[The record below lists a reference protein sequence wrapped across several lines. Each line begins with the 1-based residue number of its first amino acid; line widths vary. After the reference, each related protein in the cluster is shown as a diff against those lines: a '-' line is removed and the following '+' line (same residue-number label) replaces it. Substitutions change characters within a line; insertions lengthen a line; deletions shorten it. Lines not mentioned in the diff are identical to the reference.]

1 MHGYAGRLLTV
12 ELASGRV
19 GSLEVPEE
27 ARRSLIGGS
36 GLGAWLFLHR
46 SRPDVEP
53 LSPENTLWILNGPL
67 AGTGFPGSSRFTVCA
82 RSPLTGLWGE
92 AAVGGNFGPV
102 LRQAGW
108 DGIELAGAAPAPS
121 ILVIDGERAEL
132 RDGSAS
138 WGQDV
143 YECTQDLKARLGAE
157 FRIFCIGPAGENR
170 VRFATI
176 VNDRAHFAGRTGL
189 GAVMGAKRLKAVA
202 VRGGGQVPLADPEGF
217 RQARLAM
224 LASFRESMVGR
235 TMHELGTDGTMDL
248 GLMTGDVPIRNW
260 ASGRDQEYGAA
271 LGGPALAEKYL
282 VRTATCLH
290 CPVGCKRVA
299 AVREGPFATEEG
311 PGPEYETC
319 AAFGPLLENRDL
331 AAVVKA
337 NELCNRLGLDTI
349 SAGATIAFAM
359 ECREHGLLSAE
370 NVGEPDLAW
379 GDMKGV
385 LELLP
390 KIAFRAGLGDLLAEG
405 SVRAAARLGGRAAEW
420 AIAVKGLELP
430 MHDPRGYHGMGLA
443 YAYSSR
449 GGCHNQHSVLP
460 VEQGMVSWPELGL
473 RDDWQGQTSEGK
485 AAMVVA
491 CENYGLLTNCLCQC
505 HFVNFITRPADLLAA
520 VNAVTGHARS
530 LEELLA
536 CGERVW
542 HLKRGLANLMGA
554 RDGDDRLPA
563 RLLEPLG
570 EGGAAGSAPDMSLMK
585 REYRALRGL
594 GEDGVAGAAT
604 LRRLGLEELADRLTG
619 G

>member
-12 ELASGRV
+12 DLASGRV
-19 GSLEVPEE
+19 GSLEVPE
-27 ARRSLIGGS
+27 AAQRSLIGGS

-92 AAVGGNFGPV
+92 AAVGGNFGPA

-108 DGIELAGAAPAPS
+108 DGIELAGAAPAPG
-121 ILVIDGERAEL
+121 ILVIDGDRAEL
-132 RDGSAS
+132 RDGSAY
-138 WGQDV
+138 WGRDV
-143 YECTQDLKARLGAE
+143 YQCTQALKEELGAG
-157 FRIFCIGPAGENR
+157 FRVFCIGPAGENL
-170 VRFATI
+170 VRFAAI
-176 VNDRAHFAGRTGL
+176 ANDGAHFAGRTGL
-189 GAVMGAKRLKAVA
+189 GAVMGVKRLKAVV
-202 VRGGGQVPLADPEGF
+202 VRGSGQVPLADPPGF
-217 RQARLAM
+217 AAARQAA
-224 LASFRESMVGR
+224 LASCRDSMVAR
-235 TMHELGTDGTMDL
+235 SFHELGTDAGMDL

-260 ASGRDQEYGAA
+260 ASGRDRDYASG

-290 CPVGCKRVA
+290 CPVGCKRVS

-319 AAFGPLLENRDL
+319 AAFGTLLENRNL
-331 AAVVKA
+331 AAVIKA

-349 SAGATIAFAM
+349 SCGGTIAFAM
-359 ECREHGLLSAE
+359 ECRERGLLE
-370 NVGEPDLAW
+370 LDLAW
-379 GDMKGV
+379 GDMNGV
-385 LELLP
+385 LALLP
-390 KIAFRAGLGDLLAEG
+390 KIAARQGLGDLLAEG
-405 SVRAAARLGGRAAEW
+405 SVRAAARLGGEAPEW

-430 MHDPRGYHGMGLA
+430 FHDPRAYHGMGLA

-449 GGCHNQHSVLP
+449 GGCHNQHSAFP

-473 RDDWQGQTSEGK
+473 RDDWQGQSSVGK
-485 AAMVVA
+485 AAMVVL

-505 HFVNFITRPADLLAA
+505 HFVNFATRPSDLLSALNAA
-520 VNAVTGHARS
+520 TGLGLS
-530 LEELLA
+530 LEQLLV

-542 HLKRGLANLMGA
+542 HLKRGLINLMGA
-554 RDGDDRLPA
+554 RDRDDRLPA

-570 EGGAAGSAPDMSLMK
+570 EGGAAGSVPDLDLMK
-585 REYRALRGL
+585 REYRGLRGL

-604 LRRLGLEELADRLTG
+604 LRRLGLGELAAKLIG

>member
-1 MHGYAGRLLTV
+1 MHGYSGSLLTV
-12 ELASGRV
+12 DLASGRV
-19 GSLEVPEE
+19 GSLEVPE
-27 ARRSLIGGS
+27 AAQRSLIGGS

-108 DGIELAGAAPAPS
+108 DGIELAGAASAPA
-121 ILVIDGERAEL
+121 ILVIDGDRAEL
-132 RDGSAS
+132 RDGSAF
-138 WGQDV
+138 WGRDIYQ
-143 YECTQDLKARLGAE
+143 CTLALKAQLGNE

-170 VRFATI
+170 VRFAAI
-176 VNDRAHFAGRTGL
+176 ANDMAHFAGRTGL
-189 GAVMGAKRLKAVA
+189 GAVMGGKRLKAVA
-202 VRGGGQVPLADPEGF
+202 VRGKGQVPLADAAGF
-217 RQARLAM
+217 ARARQAA
-224 LASFRESMVGR
+224 LASCRESMVVR
-235 TMHELGTDGTMDL
+235 SMHELGTDSALDL

-260 ASGRDQEYGAA
+260 TSGRDREYGAA
-271 LGGPALAEKYL
+271 LGGPALVEKYL

-319 AAFGPLLENRDL
+319 AAFGPLMENRDL

-349 SAGATIAFAM
+349 SCGATIAFAM
-359 ECREHGLLSAE
+359 ECRERGLLE
-370 NVGEPDLAW
+370 LDLAW

-405 SVRAAARLGGRAAEW
+405 TVRAAARLGGQASEW
-420 AIAVKGLELP
+420 AVAVKGLELP
-430 MHDPRGYHGMGLA
+430 MHDPRAYHGMGLA

-473 RDDWQGQTSEGK
+473 RDDWQGQSSEGK

-505 HFVNFITRPADLLAA
+505 HFVNFATPPSELLAA
-520 VNAVTGHARS
+520 LNAVTGLDRS

-563 RLLEPLG
+563 RLLEPLS
-570 EGGAAGSAPDMSLMK
+570 EGGAAGSAPDLGLMK
-585 REYRALRGL
+585 REYRGLRGL

-604 LRRLGLEELADRLTG
+604 LRRLGLEELAAKLTG

>member
-12 ELASGRV
+12 DLANGLV
-19 GSLEVPEE
+19 GSLEVPE
-27 ARRSLIGGS
+27 AAQRSLIGGS

-53 LSPENTLWILNGPL
+53 LSPENALWILNGPL

-92 AAVGGNFGPV
+92 SAVGGNFGPV

-108 DGIELAGAAPAPS
+108 DGIELAGAAPAPG

-132 RDGSAS
+132 RDGSAF
-138 WGQDV
+138 WGRDV
-143 YECTQDLKARLGAE
+143 YQCTQALKEELGAG
-157 FRIFCIGPAGENR
+157 FRIICIGPAGENR
-170 VRFATI
+170 VRFASI
-176 VNDRAHFAGRTGL
+176 ANDGAHFAGRTGL

-202 VRGGGQVPLADPEGF
+202 VRGSRRVPLADPAGF
-217 RQARLAM
+217 ARARQAV
-224 LASFRESMVGR
+224 LASCRESMVVR
-235 TMHELGTDGTMDL
+235 SMHELGTAGGLDL
-248 GLMTGDVPIRNW
+248 GLMSGDVPIRNW
-260 ASGRDQEYGAA
+260 GSGNDREYAAA
-271 LGGPALAEKYL
+271 LGGPALTEQYL
-282 VRTATCLH
+282 VRTDTCLH

-299 AVREGPFATEEG
+299 AVRDGPFAMEES
-311 PGPEYETC
+311 PGPEFETL

-359 ECREHGLLSAE
+359 ECREHGLLE
-370 NVGEPDLAW
+370 LDLAW

-405 SVRAAARLGGRAAEW
+405 TVRAAARLGGKAPEW

-430 MHDPRGYHGMGLA
+430 MHDPRAYHGMGLA
-443 YAYSSR
+443 YVYSSR
-449 GGCHNQHSVLP
+449 GGCHNQHSAYP

-473 RDDWQGQTSEGK
+473 RDDWQGQSSEGK
-485 AAMVVA
+485 AAMVAA
-491 CENYGLLTNCLCQC
+491 CEDYGLLMNCLCQC
-505 HFVNFITRPADLLAA
+505 HFVNFATRPADLLAA
-520 VNAVTGHARS
+520 LNSVTGLGLS
-530 LEELLA
+530 LEQLLA

-542 HLKRGLANLMGA
+542 HLKRGLINLMGA

-563 RLLEPLG
+563 RLLQPLG
-570 EGGAAGSAPDMSLMK
+570 EGGAAGSAPDLDLMK
-585 REYRALRGL
+585 REYRGLRGL
-594 GEDGVAGAAT
+594 GEDGVAGEET
-604 LRRLGLEELADRLTG
+604 LRRLGLGELAAKLKG

>member
-1 MHGYAGRLLTV
+1 MHGYSGRLLSID
-12 ELASGRV
+12 LSNGRTDTF
-19 GSLEVPEE
+19 SVPEQ
-27 ARRSLIGGS
+27 AQRAVIGGG
-36 GLGAWLFLHR
+36 GLGAWLFLQR
-46 SRPDVEP
+46 SRPEVEP

-67 AGTGFPGSSRFTVCA
+67 AGTAFPGSSRFAVCA

-92 AAVGGNFGPV
+92 AAVGGNFGPI

-108 DGIELAGAAPAPS
+108 DGIELLGAASSPRL
-121 ILVIDGERAEL
+121 LVIDDGKVEL
-132 RDGSAS
+132 RDAS
-138 WGQDV
+138 VLWGRDV
-143 YECTQDLKARLGAE
+143 YQTTRAVKEQLGAD
-157 FRIFCIGPAGENR
+157 FRVFCIGPAGENR

-176 VNDRAHFAGRTGL
+176 ANDNAHFAGRTGL
-189 GAVMGAKRLKAVA
+189 GAVMGVKRLKAVA
-202 VRGGGQVPLADPEGF
+202 VRGSGKVPLADPEGF
-217 RQARLAM
+217 KQARRAM

-260 ASGRDQEYGAA
+260 ASGRDQDYGAA

-299 AVREGPFATEEG
+299 AVRDGPFATEEG

-319 AAFGPLLENRDL
+319 AAFGSLLENRDL

-349 SAGATIAFAM
+349 SCGATIAFAM
-359 ECREHGLLSAE
+359 ECQEHGLLE
-370 NVGEPDLAW
+370 LDLAW

-390 KIAFRAGLGDLLAEG
+390 KIAFRTGLGELLAEG
-405 SVRAAARLGGRAAEW
+405 SVRAAARLGGRAPEW
-420 AIAVKGLELP
+420 VVAVKGLELP
-430 MHDPRGYHGMGLA
+430 MHDPRAYHGMGLA

-473 RDDWQGQTSEGK
+473 RDDWQGQTSAGK
-485 AAMVVA
+485 AAMVAA

-505 HFVNFITRPADLLAA
+505 HFVNFITRPGDLLSALNAA
-520 VNAVTGHARS
+520 TGLGLS
-530 LEELLA
+530 LQDLLA

-542 HLKRGLANLMGA
+542 HLKRGLINLMGA

-563 RLLEPLG
+563 RLLKPLE
-570 EGGAAGSAPDMSLMK
+570 EGGAAGSAPDLELMK
-585 REYRALRGL
+585 REYRGLRGL
-594 GEDGVAGAAT
+594 GPDGVADPQV
-604 LRRLGLEELADRLTG
+604 LRRLGLGELAERLKG